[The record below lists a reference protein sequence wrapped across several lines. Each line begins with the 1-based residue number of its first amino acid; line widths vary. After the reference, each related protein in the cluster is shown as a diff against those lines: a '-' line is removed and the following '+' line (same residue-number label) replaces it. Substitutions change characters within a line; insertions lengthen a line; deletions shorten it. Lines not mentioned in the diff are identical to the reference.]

1 MLFFPSHAK
10 CLHTPPS
17 LFLMMNVYGTYKV
30 FAHLTQNL
38 LRCSKLTIIS
48 RLFHANIFQRNY
60 VIFWLSASENHMD
73 LIFIVDNFQWFF
85 DEGVRG
91 NQFS

>member
-1 MLFFPSHAK
+1 MP
-10 CLHTPPS
+10 TS

-30 FAHLTQNL
+30 FAHFTHNL

-48 RLFHANIFQRNY
+48 RLFHANAFHKE
-60 VIFWLSASENHMD
+60 VEIFWFSARMD
-73 LIFIVDNFQWFF
+73 LIFIVDSFQWLF